1 MRRSGGLIRSTEVVT
16 TRPEEQCSI
25 ALWRG
30 YVKAQFY
37 AREQGDDRALR
48 VSPFFP
54 IWHFPWEHSEPL
66 DVDPR
71 ARAALAAL
79 RADLLAD
86 GWEPM
91 PRAGEPIGMSFAS
104 DGTKTLRSSPT
115 RTSTPEWAGR
125 RAERRALQ
133 RDPARLEPYAREQ
146 PWRKCDWT
154 PRRRC
159 LRKHGCAAA
168 LHVLSHFLRRVDAA
182 RDHCSAPRANRSTG
196 RTFRRKLRHRP
207 AGVSEDARPGPQ
219 LAAVSRWSHTSGRC
233 ARA

>member
-91 PRAGEPIGMSFAS
+91 PRAPRTDWYE
-104 DGTKTLRSSPT
+104 LR
-115 RTSTPEWAGR
+115 
-125 RAERRALQ
+125 
-133 RDPARLEPYAREQ
+133 
-146 PWRKCDWT
+146 
-154 PRRRC
+154 
-159 LRKHGCAAA
+159 
-168 LHVLSHFLRRVDAA
+168 
-182 RDHCSAPRANRSTG
+182 
-196 RTFRRKLRHRP
+196 FRRDDDT
-207 AGVSEDARPGPQ
+207 EE
-219 LAAVSRWSHTSGRC
+219 LAYAYQQ
-233 ARA
+233 A

>member
-1 MRRSGGLIRSTEVVT
+1 MRRSGGLIRATEVVT

-48 VSPFFP
+48 ASPFFP

-91 PRAGEPIGMSFAS
+91 PRARRTYWYE
-104 DGTKTLRSSPT
+104 LR
-115 RTSTPEWAGR
+115 
-125 RAERRALQ
+125 
-133 RDPARLEPYAREQ
+133 
-146 PWRKCDWT
+146 
-154 PRRRC
+154 
-159 LRKHGCAAA
+159 
-168 LHVLSHFLRRVDAA
+168 
-182 RDHCSAPRANRSTG
+182 
-196 RTFRRKLRHRP
+196 FRRD
-207 AGVSEDARPGPQ
+207 EDTEE
-219 LAAVSRWSHTSGRC
+219 LAYAYQQ
-233 ARA
+233 A